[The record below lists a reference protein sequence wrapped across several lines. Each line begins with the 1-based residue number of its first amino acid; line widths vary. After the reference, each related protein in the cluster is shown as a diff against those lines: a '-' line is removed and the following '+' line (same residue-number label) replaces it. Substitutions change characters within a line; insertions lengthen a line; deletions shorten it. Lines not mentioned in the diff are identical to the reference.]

1 MKVMVTAFDPF
12 GGESVNPAEQAV
24 DLLPDQI
31 GDKQITK
38 LTVPT
43 VFGRAGE
50 LVIKKM
56 DELHPDAVI
65 CVGQAGGR
73 SAVTPERVAINMMD
87 AGIEDN
93 DGRQP
98 CDEPV
103 IPGGPAA
110 YFSTLPIKAMVQAI
124 KDAGLPGA
132 VSNTAGTFVC
142 NSLLY
147 SVLHHTAEHMK
158 ETHAENNMKDTRA
171 AFIHVPYIPEQTMEK
186 KDTPSMPLDDI
197 VRALT
202 AAITAI

>member
-1 MKVMVTAFDPF
+1 MKVLVTAFDPF

-38 LTVPT
+38 LAVPT

-87 AGIEDN
+87 AGIADN

-147 SVLHHTAEHMK
+147 TVLH
-158 ETHAENNMKDTRA
+158 HAENNMKDTRA
-171 AFIHVPYIPEQTMEK
+171 VFIHVPYIPEQTTEK

-202 AAITAI
+202 AAITVI

>member
-1 MKVMVTAFDPF
+1 MKVLVTAFDPF

-24 DLLPDQI
+24 GLLPDQI

-38 LTVPT
+38 LTIPT

-50 LVIKKM
+50 LVINKM

-87 AGIEDN
+87 AGITDN
-93 DGRQP
+93 DGKQP

-103 IPGGPAA
+103 VPGGPAA
-110 YFSTLPIKAMVQAI
+110 YFSTLPIKSMVQAI
-124 KDAGLPGA
+124 KEAGIPGA

-147 SVLHHTAEHMK
+147 TVLHHADS
-158 ETHAENNMKDTRA
+158 NMKDTRA
-171 AFIHVPYIPEQTMEK
+171 VFIHVPYIPEQTAEK
-186 KDTPSMPLDDI
+186 KDVPSMPLDVI

-202 AAITAI
+202 AAIAAI